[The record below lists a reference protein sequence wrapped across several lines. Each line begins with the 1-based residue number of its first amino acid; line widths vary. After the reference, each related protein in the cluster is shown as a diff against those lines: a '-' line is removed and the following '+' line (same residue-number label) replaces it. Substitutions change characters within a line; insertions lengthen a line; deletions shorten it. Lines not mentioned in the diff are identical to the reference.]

1 MRHRWF
7 TAAAAAVAAGT
18 ALAVAGCSSAS
29 PSSASSAGQASTSGS
44 PVTVGY
50 WGWVPDMQGVVATW
64 NKEHPGIQVNYTA
77 IVSSAAATKFQT
89 AVTAGNAPCL
99 GQVSY
104 DDVLSYD
111 ADGLL
116 QNVTSEAKQY
126 ESDYLPW
133 TWAQVSPQ
141 GTTYGVPQDIGPV
154 VMYYRADLFKKYGIT
169 PPATWSEYAADA
181 VKVHKQDPS
190 VVLGTLSP
198 DDADMFQA
206 LTWQNKAVW
215 WSVQGN
221 SWVVS
226 INSSQSQTV
235 AQYWQQLIDEGVIKI
250 ADRWAPT
257 FYQDMNDG
265 TVLSYVGAAWNASLI
280 QQNVK
285 NGAGQ
290 WRVVQMP
297 VWNTASPVT
306 ANSGGSAVVVLKGC
320 KAPAAA
326 LEFANWLDT
335 SEQSMSVLASPSGGG
350 LYPASV
356 AVQKDPVVNSD
367 VAFYGNENIYQQF
380 KASAALV
387 NTDWDWG
394 PVQAQVYNAVGDS
407 ISAVANKQ
415 TTLPAAL
422 GTIQSGAISD
432 AKAKGISVEAS

>member
-18 ALAVAGCSSAS
+18 VLAAAGCSSAGS
-29 PSSASSAGQASTSGS
+29 PSAAGQQATPGS

-50 WGWVPDMQGVVATW
+50 WGWVPDMQSVVATW
-64 NKEHPGIQVNYTA
+64 NKEHPGIQVDYTQ
-77 IVSSAAATKFQT
+77 IVSSAATTKFQT
-89 AVTAGNAPCL
+89 AVSAGNAPCL

-126 ESDYLPW
+126 ESNYLPW
-133 TWAQVSPQ
+133 TWAQASPQ

-181 VKVHKQDPS
+181 VKVHQQDPS

-206 LTWQNKAVW
+206 LAWQNKAVW

-221 SWVVS
+221 SWVAS

-235 AQYWQQLIDEGVIKI
+235 AEYWQQLINEGVIKI

-297 VWNTASPVT
+297 EWNTASPAT
-306 ANSGGSAVVVLKGC
+306 ANSGGSAIVVLKGC

-356 AVQKDPVVNSD
+356 AAQKYPVVNSD

-394 PVQAQVYNAVGDS
+394 PVQAQVYTAVGDE

-422 GTIQSGAISD
+422 STIQSGAISD

>member
-1 MRHRWF
+1 MRHRSF
-7 TAAAAAVAAGT
+7 TVAALAVAAAAALT
-18 ALAVAGCSSAS
+18 AAGCSSATS
-29 PSSASSAGQASTSGS
+29 SSAGQSTSTS

-50 WGWVPDMQGVVATW
+50 WGWVPDMQSVVATW
-64 NKEHPGIQVNYTA
+64 NKEHPDIKVSYTEIA
-77 IVSSAAATKFQT
+77 SSSATTKFQT
-89 AVTAGNAPCL
+89 AVQAGNAPCL

-104 DDVLSYD
+104 DDLLSYD

-126 ESDYLPW
+126 QSNYLPW

-141 GTTYGVPQDIGPV
+141 GVTYGIPQDTGPV

-169 PPATWSEYAADA
+169 PPATWTDYAADA
-181 VKVHKQDPS
+181 VKVHKEDPS

-206 LTWQNKAVW
+206 LTWQNNAVW
-215 WSVQGN
+215 WSVKGN

-226 INSSQSQTV
+226 INSSQSQAV
-235 AQYWQQLIDEGVIKI
+235 AKYWQQLINEGAITI

-265 TVLSYVGAAWNASLI
+265 KVIAYIGAAWNASLI

-285 NGAGQ
+285 GGAGD

-297 VWNTASPVT
+297 AWNASDPES
-306 ANSGGSAVVVLKGC
+306 ANSGGSSVAVLKGC

-326 LEFANWLDT
+326 LEFANWLDN

-350 LYPASV
+350 LYPASI
-356 AVQKDPVVNSD
+356 AAQKYPVVNSD
-367 VAFYGNENIYQQF
+367 VPFYGNENIYQEF

-387 NTDWDWG
+387 STDWDWG
-394 PVQAQVYNAVGDS
+394 PVQDQVYNAVGDE
-407 ISAVANKQ
+407 ISDVANRQ

-422 GTIQSGAISD
+422 ATLQSGAISD
-432 AKAKGISVEAS
+432 AKAKGISVEEAS

>member
-7 TAAAAAVAAGT
+7 TAVAVAVAAGT
-18 ALAVAGCSSAS
+18 ALAAGGCSSAS
-29 PSSASSAGQASTSGS
+29 PSSSAGQQTSGA
-44 PVTVGY
+44 PVTIGY
-50 WGWVPDMQGVVATW
+50 WGWVPDMQSVVATW
-64 NKEHPGIQVNYTA
+64 NKEHPDIKVNYTEIA
-77 IVSSAAATKFQT
+77 SSSATTKFQT
-89 AVTAGNAPCL
+89 AVQAGNAPCL

-104 DDVLSYD
+104 DDLLSYV
-111 ADGLL
+111 AGGLL

-126 ESDYLPW
+126 QSNYLPW

-141 GTTYGVPQDIGPV
+141 GVTYGIPQDTGPV

-169 PPATWSEYAADA
+169 PPATWAEYAADA
-181 VKVHKQDPS
+181 VKVHKEDPS

-206 LTWQNKAVW
+206 LTWQNNAVW
-215 WSVQGN
+215 WSVKGD

-226 INSSQSQTV
+226 INDSESQAV
-235 AQYWQQLIDEGVIKI
+235 AGYWQQLIDEGAVTI

-265 TVLSYVGAAWNASLI
+265 KVIAYIGAAWNASLI

-285 NGAGQ
+285 GGAGD

-297 VWNTASPVT
+297 VWAASNPES
-306 ANSGGSAVVVLKGC
+306 ANSGGSSVAVLKGC

-326 LEFANWLDT
+326 LEFANWLDN
-335 SEQSMSVLASPSGGG
+335 SEQSMSVLASPTGGG
-350 LYPASV
+350 LYPAST
-356 AVQKDPVVNSD
+356 AAQKYPVVNSD
-367 VAFYGNENIYQQF
+367 VPFYGNENIYQQF

-387 NTDWDWG
+387 STDWDWG
-394 PVQAQVYNAVGDS
+394 PVQDQVYNAVGDA
-407 ISAVANKQ
+407 ISSVANKQ

-432 AKAKGISVEAS
+432 AKAKGISVEEAG

>member
-7 TAAAAAVAAGT
+7 PAAAVAVAAGT
-18 ALAVAGCSSAS
+18 ALAAAGCSSAS
-29 PSSASSAGQASTSGS
+29 PSSSAGQQAS

-50 WGWVPDMQGVVATW
+50 WGWVPDMQSVVATW
-64 NKEHPGIQVNYTA
+64 NKEHPGIKVNYTEIA
-77 IVSSAAATKFQT
+77 SSSATTKFQT
-89 AVTAGNAPCL
+89 AVQAGNAPCL

-104 DDVLSYD
+104 DDLLSYV
-111 ADGLL
+111 AGGLL

-126 ESDYLPW
+126 QSNYLPW

-141 GTTYGVPQDIGPV
+141 GVTYGIPQDTGPV

-169 PPATWSEYAADA
+169 PPATWTEYAADA
-181 VKVHKQDPS
+181 VKVHKEDPS

-206 LTWQNKAVW
+206 LTWQNNAVW
-215 WSVQGN
+215 WSVKGD

-226 INSSQSQTV
+226 INDSESQAV
-235 AQYWQQLIDEGVIKI
+235 AKYWQQLIDEGAITI

-265 TVLSYVGAAWNASLI
+265 KVIAYIGAAWNASLI

-297 VWNTASPVT
+297 AWDTSNPES
-306 ANSGGSAVVVLKGC
+306 ANSGGSSVAVLKGC

-326 LEFANWLDT
+326 LEFANWLDN
-335 SEQSMSVLASPSGGG
+335 SEQSMSVLASPTGGG
-350 LYPASV
+350 LYPAST
-356 AVQKDPVVNSD
+356 AAQKYPVVNSD
-367 VAFYGNENIYQQF
+367 VPFYGNENIYQQF

-387 NTDWDWG
+387 STDWDWG
-394 PVQAQVYNAVGDS
+394 PVQDQVYNAVGDA

-432 AKAKGISVEAS
+432 AKAKGISVEEAG